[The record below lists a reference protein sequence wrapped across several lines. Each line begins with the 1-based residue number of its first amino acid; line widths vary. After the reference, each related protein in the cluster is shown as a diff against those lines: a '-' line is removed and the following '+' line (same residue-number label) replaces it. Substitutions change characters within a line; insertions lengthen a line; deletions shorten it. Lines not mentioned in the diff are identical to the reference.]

1 MKIFLYWLGA
11 MAEVGI
17 WMILAFLLWSL
28 TRMEALEI
36 IALTGVFT
44 VGTMVLIFNMID
56 KVIHQIEGMEEE
68 ENSEQG
74 DREQQSQDNGD
85 DTDAVRVQP

>member
-17 WMILAFLLWSL
+17 WMVLAFLLWAL
-28 TRMEALEI
+28 TRMEVMEI

-56 KVIHQIEGMEEE
+56 KAIHQMEGME

>member
-17 WMILAFLLWSL
+17 WMVLAFLLWAL
-28 TRMEALEI
+28 TRMDALEI
-36 IALTGVFT
+36 IALTAVFT
-44 VGTMVLIFNMID
+44 VGTMVLIFNMIL
-56 KVIHQIEGMEEE
+56 I
-68 ENSEQG
+68 EQG

>member
-17 WMILAFLLWSL
+17 WMVLAFLLWSL
-28 TRMEALEI
+28 TRMEATEI

-56 KVIHQIEGMEEE
+56 KVIHQMERME

-74 DREQQSQDNGD
+74 DREQQSQDNRD

>member
-1 MKIFLYWLGA
+1 MFLYWLGA

-36 IALTGVFT
+36 IALTGVFSI
-44 VGTMVLIFNMID
+44 GTMVLIFNMID
-56 KVIHQIEGMEEE
+56 QVIHQIKMEE
-68 ENSEQG
+68 NKDEQRNG
-74 DREQQSQDNGD
+74 EQHSKNIRD
-85 DTDAVRVQP
+85 DTVTVRVQP